1 MGIYDEQIRITKRS
15 IEAKRDEIRK
25 YRANISELESI
36 LDKCNIITSKMS
48 EVIGNIFSN
57 IDKKGAD
64 IRGNF
69 VSYYKD
75 NLNRITKEKNI
86 YSVNDETAND
96 KIQIKKRIIS
106 YEDRIESLQ
115 NEIYYLESDLTYYQ
129 NNNVEAGGDTE

>member
-25 YRANISELESI
+25 CRANISELENI
-36 LDKCNIITSKMS
+36 LDKCNTITSKMS

-64 IRGNF
+64 IQGNF

-75 NLNRITKEKNI
+75 NINRITNEKNI
-86 YSVNDETAND
+86 YSVSDETAND
-96 KIQIKKRIIS
+96 KIQIKNRIIS
-106 YEDRIESLQ
+106 YEDRIEQLQ

-129 NNNVEAGGDTE
+129 NNNVEAGVDTE